1 MQVPQAVV
9 KNSSRYLSTKAFYD
23 MGTALDYNVLCD
35 TYLKLCGIDDGL
47 DTDVHDLS
55 GTYLELPKDEL
66 DRDSDDQCY
75 RLSLKRRVKRKRSS
89 FVFETKG
96 LKKNIIRLRKEGDSD
111 SSSDSEIK

>member
-23 MGTALDYNVLCD
+23 MGTALDFEKVRN
-35 TYLKLCGIDDGL
+35 TYLKLCDIDDGL

-55 GTYLELPKDEL
+55 GTYLELAKDEL
-66 DRDSDDQCY
+66 DRDFDDQCHAY
-75 RLSLKRRVKRKRSS
+75 RLSLKRRVPEHKRKRST

-96 LKKNIIRLRKEGDSD
+96 LKKNIVCLRK
-111 SSSDSEIK
+111 KNKK